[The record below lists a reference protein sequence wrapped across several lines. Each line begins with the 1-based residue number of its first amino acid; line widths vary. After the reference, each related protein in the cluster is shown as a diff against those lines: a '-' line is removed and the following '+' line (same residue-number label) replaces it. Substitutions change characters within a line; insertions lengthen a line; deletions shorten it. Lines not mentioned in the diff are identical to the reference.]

1 MRQIDTGKQQVLSRM
16 RQQNRLER
24 HKQCSESSR
33 QLLSIGVFFIA
44 VVVAILLYA
53 AGLIGWTLIA
63 PVVLLV
69 FGCWMLALAGMQ
81 CKQANQVRARSA
93 FGTVALGLCL
103 IAVGGAW
110 FVFAF
115 TGGILYAVVV
125 ILIVLAALAI
135 VTALRRK

>member
-1 MRQIDTGKQQVLSRM
+1 M
-16 RQQNRLER
+16 
-24 HKQCSESSR
+24 SESSR

-44 VVVAILLYA
+44 VVVGILLYA
-53 AGLIGWTLIA
+53 AGLISWTLIA

-81 CKQANQVRARSA
+81 GNKPIKYERGG
-93 FGTVALGLCL
+93 FGTAALGLCL

-110 FVFAF
+110 FIFAF

-135 VTALRRK
+135 VAALKRK